1 MSAIAA
7 RLRDAVDAVQA
18 PRPMHPVARF
28 RPHELTRLLHVRFG
42 RQLPDDEAGARLR
55 DRMLDT
61 LALLG
66 DVGRQRAEDFLIRYC
81 RWMSPSDRV
90 TAIDAAFHFR
100 RLWSAEEIGNN
111 LGVTAV
117 EHRNA
122 RLSTVRVAGMTD
134 DMMAAKRK
142 VSERDRKQ
150 RERDRARLHGGPKL
164 SKVDLRLDAILT
176 LLKPSDCWVPIS
188 ALTALLKQKK
198 SFHFTSVLKEK
209 TQLASAVDYAIK
221 RGVEKGQL
229 ERRIAPGPKFSVAEI
244 RRFSK

>member
-7 RLRDAVDAVQA
+7 RQRDAVDADQA
-18 PRPMHPVARF
+18 PRQMHPVARF
-28 RPHELTRLLHVRFG
+28 RPYELTRLLHVRFG
-42 RQLPDDEAGARLR
+42 RELPDDEAGARLR
-55 DRMLDT
+55 DRILDT

-66 DVGRQRAEDFLIRYC
+66 DVGRQRAEGFLIRYC

-111 LGVTAV
+111 LGVTEV

-122 RLSTVRVAGMTD
+122 RLSTIRVAGMTD
-134 DMMAAKRK
+134 AMMAAKRK

-150 RERDRARLHGGPKL
+150 RERDRTRLHAGPKP
-164 SKVDLRLDAILT
+164 SKIDQRLDAILM

-188 ALTALLKQKK
+188 AVTASLKQKK
-198 SFHFTSVLKEK
+198 SFHFTSVLKDK
-209 TQLASAVDYAIK
+209 KQLASAVAYAIK
-221 RGVEKGQL
+221 RGVEDGRL
-229 ERRIAPGPKFSVAEI
+229 ERRISPGPKFSVAEI
-244 RRFSK
+244 RRFPR